1 MNDEQAR
8 KQLKEIERQRN
19 LIGVGGYKSSRRERN
34 DRHETFC
41 KTMKDIEAQNDK
53 RKLKGE
59 PA

>member
-1 MNDEQAR
+1 MNDSQAR
-8 KQLKEIERQRN
+8 EKLREIERQRK
-19 LIGVGGYKSSRRERN
+19 LIGVGGYKSSRRDRN
-34 DRHETFC
+34 ERHETFC